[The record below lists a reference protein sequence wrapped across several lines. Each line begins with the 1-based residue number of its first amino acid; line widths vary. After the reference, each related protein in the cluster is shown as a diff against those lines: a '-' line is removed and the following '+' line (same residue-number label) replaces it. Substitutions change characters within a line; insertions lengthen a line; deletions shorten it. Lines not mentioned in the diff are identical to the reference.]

1 MSELPQLYPLRL
13 TPIYQYRLWGG
24 RHFEALLSEPLPPKE
39 PIGEAWIL
47 SDRDDHAST
56 VAAGALAGQTIKE
69 LIEQFPT
76 ELLGRFAGRYSRFP
90 LLLKFLD
97 ARDMLSVQVHPSSNQ
112 PELLPPG
119 EAGKTEA
126 WVVLSSK
133 PGSRIYAGLKPGTT
147 ADDLRRLDRKSS
159 NAHLASFE
167 PQRGDALFIP
177 AGTVHALGGGVV
189 VFEVQQNSDV
199 TFRLFDWDR
208 VDAQTGKPRE
218 LHIEK
223 AIQSTDFSQ
232 GELRPVSPVFE
243 SSSPVIRERLF
254 HCEHFTTWR
263 ATGNSPFDVGASN
276 EPRVITCI
284 EGAGQITA
292 AGSEFPIR
300 MGDTFLLPASFGVC
314 RLSPTGSLTVLETA
328 LPRFS

>member
-1 MSELPQLYPLRL
+1 MSELPELYPLRI

-24 RHFEALLSEPLPPKE
+24 RHFQSLLSTPLPGNE

-56 VAAGALAGQTIKE
+56 VADGALSGQTIKG
-69 LIEQFPT
+69 LIGQFPS
-76 ELLGRFAGRYSRFP
+76 EVFGRFAGRYTRFP

-97 ARDMLSVQVHPSSNQ
+97 AREMLSVQVHPSSNQ

-126 WVVLSSK
+126 WVVLNSQ

-147 ADDLRRLDRKSS
+147 ADDLRHLDRKSS
-159 NAHLASFE
+159 NGYLASFE
-167 PQRGDALFIP
+167 PQRGDAIFIP

-199 TFRLFDWDR
+199 TFRLYDWDR
-208 VDAQTGKPRE
+208 VDGQTGKPRE

-243 SSSPVIRERLF
+243 SSSPVIKERLF
-254 HCEHFTTWR
+254 QCEHFTTWR
-263 ATGNSPFDVGASN
+263 ATGNSAFAVGASN
-276 EPRVITCI
+276 EPRVVTCI
-284 EGAGQITA
+284 EGAGRIA
-292 AGSEFPIR
+292 SAGADYPLR
-300 MGDTFLLPASFGVC
+300 LGDTFLLPASLGVC
-314 RLSPTGSLTVLETA
+314 QLSPAGSMTVLETA
-328 LPRFS
+328 LPG